1 MSDTRNDDGDYA
13 VGYGKPPKHSR
24 WKKGQSGNPRGR
36 PKGARGLKTD
46 LHDELVATM
55 EIQING
61 KRVSGSKQR
70 LMLKTLTARAAMGDV
85 RATNMLITLMLQV
98 FGPED
103 RGGDH
108 KRLSPQDQQILDQLL
123 ARQPGVHA
131 EPVSAASSSDVA
143 FPDVA
148 PPDVA
153 SPDAS
158 PSNKETDN
166 D

>member
-1 MSDTRNDDGDYA
+1 MADSHNDHGDYA

-46 LHDELVATM
+46 LHDELVSTM
-55 EIQING
+55 EIQMNG

-103 RGGDH
+103 RGADQN
-108 KRLSPQDQQILDQLL
+108 RLSPQDQQILDQLL
-123 ARQPGVHA
+123 ARQPAVHTD
-131 EPVSAASSSDVA
+131 PVSAASPSDATSSDVA
-143 FPDVA
+143 
-148 PPDVA
+148 
-153 SPDAS
+153 SRDAS